1 MVRGL
6 PDTAPLRRGPISVS
20 LVAVRVAVSALTVL
34 VVGFPVNGLP
44 VMALLHARYGP
55 AVILP
60 FIRMF
65 PVGAFGICIFNLVAS
80 RTLGRIGLV
89 ATIALAYAVDV
100 AYLAAVTWLRRPRPI
115 DLGKARP

>member
-1 MVRGL
+1 VL
-6 PDTAPLRRGPISVS
+6 AVTSVAHVLGPKWSG
-20 LVAVRVAVSALTVL
+20 L

-44 VMALLHARYGP
+44 VMALLHARYGA
-55 AVILP
+55 AVIMP

-80 RTLGRIGLV
+80 RTLVRIGLP

-100 AYLAAVTWLRRPRPI
+100 AYLAAVARLRRPRPVS
-115 DLGKARP
+115 P